1 MPLSRYSRGVTLI
14 EVLVAMLVFSLGLIG
29 AAGLMAMAARAN
41 QAAYLRTQVSFLAQ
55 NMAERMQA
63 NLMGVWNGDYD
74 GSYPDASAQDCAAGC
89 APRQLAQY
97 DRQRWSGQLQTFLPP
112 RTEASIHCDRSG
124 VARVPTHE
132 QIALRPPYG
141 GRCTMAIRWMERAA
155 LGAKAEPQT
164 FTWEFQP

>member
-1 MPLSRYSRGVTLI
+1 MPLSWYSRGVTLV

-74 GSYPDASAQDCAAGC
+74 GAYPDASAQDCAAGC
-89 APRQLAQY
+89 APRQQALY
-97 DRQRWSGQLQTFLPP
+97 DRQRWSSQLQTFLPNAG
-112 RTEASIHCDRSG
+112 ASIRCNHSG
-124 VARVPTHE
+124 VAHAPTRE
-132 QIALRPPYG
+132 QVALRPPYG
-141 GRCTMAIRWMERAA
+141 GRCTMAIRWAERAA
-155 LGAKAEPQT
+155 LGAMAEPQT
-164 FTWEFQP
+164 FSWEFQP